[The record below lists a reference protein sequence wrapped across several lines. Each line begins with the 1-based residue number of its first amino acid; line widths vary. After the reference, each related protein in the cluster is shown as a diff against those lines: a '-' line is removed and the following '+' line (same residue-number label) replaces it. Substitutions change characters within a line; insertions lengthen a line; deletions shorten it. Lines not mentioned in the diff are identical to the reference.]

1 MAAKDTM
8 NADGAA
14 ALALNALVWTLGEPS
29 RADRLLALTGLDP
42 TDLRTRANDPA
53 VLGAVLGFLESH
65 EPDLIACAADLDV
78 APDRLV
84 RANALL
90 SA

>member
-14 ALALNALVWTLGEPS
+14 ALALRALVWTLGEPS

-42 TDLRTRANDPA
+42 DDLRMRADDPA

-78 APDRLV
+78 RPESLV
-84 RANALL
+84 QAHERL